1 MQVFEKS
8 QFPAMIT
15 MDELTLSGKRVL
27 IRADLNVP
35 IRHGRISDDTRIKAV
50 LPTIREAIE
59 AHARVLL
66 VSHLGRPTA
75 GQAHEAFS
83 LLPVAERLS
92 QLLHKRV
99 PLARDWLS
107 GVTVEKGGVVLC
119 ENVRFEIGETEDDD
133 GLARKMAALC
143 DIYVND
149 AFATAHRAQA
159 STHGIAKYA
168 PVVCAGPLL
177 KAELAALSRALD
189 QPARPMVGIVGGAK
203 VSTKFHV
210 LGSLS
215 EKVDRLIVG
224 GGIANTFLKA
234 AGYNIGQSLYEEAL
248 VPLAQE
254 LSRKARA
261 QGKEIPI
268 PKDVVCAKEF
278 SEQAQSTVKAIDAVS
293 DDEMIMDIGP
303 ATTGYYVELLSGA
316 STIIWNGPV
325 GVFEFPRFEA
335 GTRAL
340 AEAVAGS
347 RAFSVAGGG
356 DTLAAIAKYQISQ
369 QISYVS
375 TGGGAFLEF
384 LEGKALPAVAILE
397 ERARASPSSIHACE
411 GY

>member
-1 MQVFEKS
+1 VFEKS
-8 QFPAMIT
+8 KFPAMIT
-15 MDELTLSGKRVL
+15 MDELSLSGKRVL

-35 IRHGRISDDTRIKAV
+35 ITHGRISDDTRIRAV

-75 GQAHEAFS
+75 GQADEAFS

-107 GVTVEKGGVVLC
+107 GVTVEKGEVVLC

-149 AFATAHRAQA
+149 AFATAHRGQA
-159 STHGIAKYA
+159 STHGVAKYA

-177 KAELAALSRALD
+177 KAELAALSLALD
-189 QPARPMVGIVGGAK
+189 QPPRPMVGIVGGAK
-203 VSTKFHV
+203 VSTKLHV
-210 LGSLS
+210 LESLS

-234 AGYNIGQSLYEEAL
+234 AGYDIGQSLYEEAL

-261 QGKEIPI
+261 RGKEIPI

-278 SEQAQSTVKAIDAVS
+278 SEQAQTTVKAIDAVS

-303 ATTGYYVELLSGA
+303 ATTGYYAELLSG
-316 STIIWNGPV
+316 SGTIIWNGPV
-325 GVFEFPRFEA
+325 GVFEFPPFEA
-335 GTRAL
+335 GTRTL
-340 AEAVAGS
+340 AEAIAGS

-369 QISYVS
+369 RISYVS

-384 LEGKALPAVAILE
+384 LEGKKLPAVAILE